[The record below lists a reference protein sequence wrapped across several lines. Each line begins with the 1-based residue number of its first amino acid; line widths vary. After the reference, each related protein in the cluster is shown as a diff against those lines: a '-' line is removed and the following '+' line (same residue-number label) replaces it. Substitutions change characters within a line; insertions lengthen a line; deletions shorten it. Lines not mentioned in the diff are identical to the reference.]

1 MANTSALDL
10 EGVMAFGLFSA
21 DGRHLAGNLA
31 ELPPDIAAD
40 GRVRLLAHG
49 VRRIDRLAVQ
59 RARALSLRLDNGQ
72 LLVLARSEE
81 HRSELQS
88 LMRISYAVFCLTKQT
103 TTTPFH
109 YIKMTNRNK
118 YSDTVIT

>member
-40 GRVRLLAHG
+40 GRVLLLAHG
-49 VRRIDRLAVQ
+49 VRRTDRLAVQ
-59 RARALSLRLDNGQ
+59 RARALSLRLDNRQ
-72 LLVLARSEE
+72 LLVLARSTSVIDQVEVIL
-81 HRSELQS
+81 RQTMPLALLLTLLPG
-88 LMRISYAVFCLTKQT
+88 LMGAFLLPRCPWRRVATTK
-103 TTTPFH
+103 
-109 YIKMTNRNK
+109 
-118 YSDTVIT
+118 